1 MERMSEIQYQNR
13 VLLKKMLQIDLKP
26 ANGVSSTQ
34 TLKRVQSAQGGAL
47 MRP

>member
-26 ANGVSSTQ
+26 AHGVSSSTA
-34 TLKRVQSAQGGAL
+34 TLKRVQSAQGAV